1 MADSNISNC
10 PLNRTKVDFNSLAK
24 MENDFINEQ
33 TNSKCLPIVEVG
45 GAVVGRASNKRK
57 IINDPVFGFI
67 SIPNDFLYDIIQHP
81 YFQRLNRI
89 KQLGLSSFVYP
100 GAQHTRM
107 QHSLGAM
114 HLMGEAIA
122 QLRDAGH
129 EITSTEAEAVRACIL
144 LHDIGHG
151 PFSHTLENSLVKDI
165 SHEEIS
171 LLMMEKINVELDG
184 KLDMALEIFTHQYK
198 KKFLHQLVASQLD
211 MDRLDY
217 LSRDS
222 FYSGVSEGI
231 IGAARIIKMLNIHN
245 DQLVVEAKGI
255 YSIEKFLVARRLMYW
270 QVYLHKTSV
279 AAEKML
285 LNILKRAKELASRN
299 EVLFASPA
307 LHFFLYNEI
316 NKTNFS
322 SSEIALQ
329 NFAQLDDSDL
339 ICAIKVWSTHKDI
352 VLSTLCK
359 AFTNRRLFKVE
370 FGGDPI
376 SNEKRNIQLM
386 QYCDHFNVTMHDAHY
401 FIGEEIVSTDT
412 YSPEDDNINILYKD
426 GSVKDIAEASDML
439 NINVLTKKVE
449 KYFYCYLRL

>member
-1 MADSNISNC
+1 MKK
-10 PLNRTKVDFNSLAK
+10 P
-24 MENDFINEQ
+24 
-33 TNSKCLPIVEVG
+33 
-45 GAVVGRASNKRK
+45 NKRK

-67 SIPNDFLYDIIQHP
+67 NIPNDFLYDIIQHP

-100 GAQHTRM
+100 GAQHTRL

-114 HLMGEAIA
+114 HLMGEAIT
-122 QLRDAGH
+122 QLRQEGH
-129 EITSTEAEAVRACIL
+129 DITQAEAEAVRAGIL

-151 PFSHTLENSLVKDI
+151 PFSHTLEHSLVNGVSHEDI
-165 SHEEIS
+165 S
-171 LLMMEKINVELDG
+171 LWMMQKINEELDG
-184 KLDMALEIFTHQYK
+184 KLETTLKIFTNNYH
-198 KKFLHQLVASQLD
+198 KKFLHQLVSSQLD

-285 LNILKRAKELASRN
+285 MNILKRAKELASKN
-299 EVLFASPA
+299 IELFASPA
-307 LHFFLYNEI
+307 LHYFLYNEV
-316 NKTNFS
+316 NKQHFADS
-322 SSEIALQ
+322 GEALQ
-329 NFAQLDDSDL
+329 HFAMLDDSD
-339 ICAIKVWSTHKDI
+339 IVCAIKVWSTHSDI

-359 AFTNRRLFKVE
+359 AFTDRRLFKVE
-370 FGGDPI
+370 VRTEPI
-376 SNEKRNIQLM
+376 EANKLEIQLN
-386 QYCDHFNVTMHDAHY
+386 QYMNYFNISIDDAAY
-401 FIGEEIVSTDT
+401 FMGEEIVTTDT
-412 YSPEDDNINILYKD
+412 YSPKDDIINILYKD
-426 GSVKDIAEASDML
+426 GTVKDIAEASDML
-439 NINVLTKKVE
+439 NIAVLTKKVE
-449 KYFYCYLRL
+449 KYYYCYFKL

>member
-1 MADSNISNC
+1 MKE
-10 PLNRTKVDFNSLAK
+10 P
-24 MENDFINEQ
+24 
-33 TNSKCLPIVEVG
+33 
-45 GAVVGRASNKRK
+45 NKRK

-67 SIPNDFLYDIIQHP
+67 NIPNDFLYDIIQHP
-81 YFQRLNRI
+81 YFQRLSRI

-100 GAQHTRM
+100 GAQHTRL

-114 HLMGEAIA
+114 HLMSEAIT
-122 QLRDAGH
+122 QLRQEGH
-129 EITSTEAEAVRACIL
+129 DITKEESEAVRASIL

-151 PFSHTLENSLVKDI
+151 PFSHTLEHSLVNGVN
-165 SHEEIS
+165 HEELS
-171 LLMMEKINVELDG
+171 LWMMQKINREFEG
-184 KLDMALEIFTHQYK
+184 KLEMTLDIFTNNYPR
-198 KKFLHQLVASQLD
+198 KFLHQLVSSQLD

-285 LNILKRAKELASRN
+285 MNILKRAKELANRN
-299 EVLFASPA
+299 IELFASPA
-307 LHFFLYNEI
+307 LHYFLYNEVA
-316 NKTNFS
+316 KQHFTD
-322 SSEIALQ
+322 SEEALQ
-329 NFAQLDDSDL
+329 HFAMLDDSDV
-339 ICAIKVWSTHKDI
+339 ICAIKVWSMHPDV

-359 AFTNRRLFKVE
+359 SFTDRRLFKVE
-370 FGGDPI
+370 IGTKPI
-376 SNEKRNIQLM
+376 EAEKRQNQLK
-386 QYCDHFNVTMHDAHY
+386 QYMSHFNVSVEDASY
-401 FIGEEIVSTDT
+401 FMGEEIVSTDT

-426 GSVKDIAEASDML
+426 GTIKDIADASDML
-439 NINVLTKKVE
+439 NIAVLTKKVE
-449 KYFYCYLRL
+449 KYYYCYFRI

>member
-1 MADSNISNC
+1 MKK
-10 PLNRTKVDFNSLAK
+10 P
-24 MENDFINEQ
+24 
-33 TNSKCLPIVEVG
+33 
-45 GAVVGRASNKRK
+45 NKRK

-67 SIPNDFLYDIIQHP
+67 NIPNDFLYDIIQHP

-100 GAQHTRM
+100 GAQHTRL

-114 HLMGEAIA
+114 HLMGEAIT
-122 QLRDAGH
+122 QLRQEGH
-129 EITSTEAEAVRACIL
+129 DITHVEAEAVCAGIL

-151 PFSHTLENSLVKDI
+151 PFSHTLEHSLVNGVSHEDI
-165 SHEEIS
+165 S
-171 LLMMEKINVELDG
+171 LWMMQKINKELDG
-184 KLDMALEIFTHQYK
+184 RLKTTLDIFTNNYH
-198 KKFLHQLVASQLD
+198 KKFLHQLVSSQLD

-285 LNILKRAKELASRN
+285 MNILKRAKELASKN
-299 EVLFASPA
+299 IDLFSSPA
-307 LHFFLYNEI
+307 LHYFLYNEV
-316 NKTNFS
+316 NKQHFIT
-322 SSEIALQ
+322 SEEALHH
-329 NFAQLDDSDL
+329 FAMLDDSD
-339 ICAIKVWSTHKDI
+339 IVCAIKVWSTHPDI

-359 AFTNRRLFKVE
+359 AFTNRKLFKVE
-370 FGGDPI
+370 VRTEPI
-376 SNEKRNIQLM
+376 EATKHKLQLNQYINYFNISI
-386 QYCDHFNVTMHDAHY
+386 NDAAY
-401 FIGEEIVSTDT
+401 FMGEEIVTTDT
-412 YSPEDDNINILYKD
+412 YSPKDDIINILYKD
-426 GSVKDIAEASDML
+426 GTVKDISEASDML
-439 NINVLTKKVE
+439 NIAVLTKKVE
-449 KYFYCYLRL
+449 KYYYCYFRL